1 MQLPSP
7 LPLNESQ
14 AQPPNNAQKY
24 TQPARRR
31 PNEPGQDTRF
41 GFRMGLTE
49 RAKEEKDESGSSQ
62 NSRERVEPRLSRRS
76 IPPVSAVCAEQ
87 QRVQFEIQEAAGGEK
102 SQNPDDGECVDVGE
116 EVVGVGQG
124 KR

>member
-1 MQLPSP
+1 MQLPPP

-24 TQPARRR
+24 TQPAHHR
-31 PNEPGQDTRF
+31 PNPPVRVDRLC
-41 GFRMGLTE
+41 GLME
-49 RAKEEKDESGSSQ
+49 RAKEENDESGSSQ
-62 NSRERVEPRLSRRS
+62 NSGERVEPRLPRRS

-102 SQNPDDGECVDVGE
+102 SQNPDDGERVDVGE
-116 EVVGVGQG
+116 EVVGFGQG